1 MYNMFKIISFIN
13 FGLNKFKEII
23 IYISSYFILFS
34 TILFLSDIA
43 SSDDNKIKN
52 SINGSGLKLPRIVS
66 TKNSL
71 TYFRTGPGRDF
82 PIKYEL
88 KQRSYPLEIV
98 AEFNNW
104 RKVRT
109 HDNLNG
115 WVHTQ
120 LLSSFKSGLIINDTL
135 LKRVPS
141 NKSLTKA
148 RLLKGLLIK
157 IKKCKNQW
165 CKVEVNHHNN
175 FLGWVQKEKIW
186 GSTEK

>member
-1 MYNMFKIISFIN
+1 MFKITSFIN
-13 FGLNKFKEII
+13 FGLYKFKEII
-23 IYISSYFILFS
+23 IYTSGYFILFS

-43 SSDDNKIKN
+43 LSDDMNIKN

-71 TYFRTGPGRDF
+71 TYFRTGPGQEF

-88 KQRSYPLEIV
+88 KQKSYPLEIV

-109 HDNLNG
+109 QDNLNG

-157 IKKCKNQW
+157 IKKCKIQW
-165 CKVEVNHHNN
+165 CKIEVNHNNN
-175 FLGWVQKEKIW
+175 FVGWVKEEKIW
-186 GSTEK
+186 GATGK

>member
-1 MYNMFKIISFIN
+1 MFKINIFIN
-13 FGLNKFKEII
+13 IGLYKFKEII
-23 IYISSYFILFS
+23 INIISYFILFS

-43 SSDDNKIKN
+43 LSDDVNIKN

-71 TYFRTGPGRDF
+71 TYFRTGPGMEF

-109 HDNLNG
+109 QENLNG

-148 RLLKGLLIK
+148 KLLKGLLVK

-165 CKVEVNHHNN
+165 CKIEINHDNN
-175 FLGWVQKEKIW
+175 FIGWVQKKKIW
-186 GSTEK
+186 GATEK

>member
-1 MYNMFKIISFIN
+1 MFKITSFIK
-13 FGLNKFKEII
+13 FGLYKLKEIN
-23 IYISSYFILFS
+23 IYMSSYFILFS

-43 SSDDNKIKN
+43 LSDDMNIKN

-71 TYFRTGPGRDF
+71 TYFRTGPGREF

-88 KQRSYPLEIV
+88 KQKSYPLEIV

-109 HDNLNG
+109 QDNLNG

-120 LLSSFKSGLIINDTL
+120 LLSSFKSGLIVNDTL
-135 LKRVPS
+135 LMRVPS

-148 RLLKGLLIK
+148 KLLKGLLIK
-157 IKKCKNQW
+157 IKKCKTQW

-175 FLGWVQKEKIW
+175 FVGWIQKDKIW
-186 GSTEK
+186 GPIEK

>member
-1 MYNMFKIISFIN
+1 MFKITSFIK
-13 FGLNKFKEII
+13 FVLYKFKDIN
-23 IYISSYFILFS
+23 IYINCYFIFFS
-34 TILFLSDIA
+34 TILLLSDMA
-43 SSDDNKIKN
+43 LCDDLNIKN

-66 TKNSL
+66 TKNPL
-71 TYFRTGPGRDF
+71 TYFRTGPGKEF

-109 HDNLNG
+109 QDNLNG

-120 LLSSFKSGLIINDTL
+120 LLSSFKSGLIVNDTL

-148 RLLKGLLIK
+148 KLLKGLLIK
-157 IKKCKNQW
+157 IKKCKLQW
-165 CKVEVNHHNN
+165 CKIEINHDDH
-175 FLGWVQKEKIW
+175 FIGWVQKQKIW
-186 GSTEK
+186 GATEK

>member
-1 MYNMFKIISFIN
+1 MFKINCFIN
-13 FGLNKFKEII
+13 FGLYKFKEINI
-23 IYISSYFILFS
+23 CISSYIILFS

-43 SSDDNKIKN
+43 LSDNENIKN

-71 TYFRTGPGRDF
+71 TYFRTGPGREF

-109 HDNLNG
+109 QNNFNG

-120 LLSSFKSGLIINDTL
+120 LLSSFKSGLIIDDTL
-135 LKRVPS
+135 LKRIPS
-141 NKSLTKA
+141 NRSLSKA
-148 RLLKGLLIK
+148 RLLRGLLIK
-157 IKKCKNQW
+157 IKKCKIQW
-165 CKVEVNHHNN
+165 CKVEINHNN
-175 FLGWVQKEKIW
+175 NFVGWVQKEKIW
-186 GSTEK
+186 GATEK

>member
-1 MYNMFKIISFIN
+1 MFKINSFIN
-13 FGLNKFKEII
+13 FGLYKFKEINI
-23 IYISSYFILFS
+23 CISSYIILFS

-43 SSDDNKIKN
+43 LSNDMNIKN

-71 TYFRTGPGRDF
+71 TYFRTGPGREF

-88 KQRSYPLEIV
+88 RQRSYPLEIV

-109 HDNLNG
+109 QDNLNG

-120 LLSSFKSGLIINDTL
+120 LLSSFKSGLIVNDTL

-141 NKSLTKA
+141 SKSLTKA
-148 RLLKGLLIK
+148 KLLKGLLIK
-157 IKKCKNQW
+157 IKKCKVQW
-165 CKVEVNHHNN
+165 CKIEINHENH
-175 FLGWVQKEKIW
+175 FIGWVQKEKIW
-186 GSTEK
+186 GATEK